1 MILPVI
7 PDLAVHGVFLLLG
20 ALLCFPVTPL
30 RRARHHRPAAR
41 RGYVAYLVLAAAAT
55 VFPFAAGVF
64 VALRELDDWA
74 PGIGDRIGLGLVMGL
89 VSGLPAWLVG
99 VLRLRHEAV
108 ARRHGAVRDGGGSA
122 GERARVTPHG

>member
-20 ALLCFPVTPL
+20 TLLCLPVTPL

-41 RGYVAYLVLAAAAT
+41 RGYAAYLVLAAAVT

-64 VALRELDDWA
+64 VALRELDEWA
-74 PGIGDRIGLGLVMGL
+74 PGIGDRIWLGLVMGL
-89 VSGLPAWLVG
+89 VSGLPAWLAG

-108 ARRHGAVRDGGGSA
+108 ARRPRPVPFPA
-122 GERARVTPHG
+122 ARPADRR